1 MNNKNFENFMNEY
14 LSNIELYTKSYVD
27 VNRNNKK
34 IIVLIILSFFVIY
47 FLLFFGLNIYKLNIL
62 LNVLFFILLLFIYVY
77 FIFKVNGTY
86 NKNISNDVNK
96 LLYLDMLSF
105 FTNKSEKTF
114 LPDKRLKQ
122 DYFSNSNIFNLNKFK
137 YNGENFTK
145 ISFLN
150 KSVILSDIIIYNYK
164 YKTTVNNVYD
174 NGVYYKVTK
183 NRKIP
188 NTLYKGL
195 YIEIPNIKNDNSFV
209 YIIPNNFDNLVK
221 NKLNNIVDF
230 NGERVELE
238 NPSFEKFYNVYSNN
252 QINARCILTLSK
264 MEDIVNIENIIKN
277 EKIFV
282 FREDGNLSIFVEDFT
297 LDKLLNQ
304 KIKLDNGVIDQ
315 DYLLNFYNSVSKVF
329 KLIDVFIESKK

>member
-1 MNNKNFENFMNEY
+1 M
-14 LSNIELYTKSYVD
+14 S
-27 VNRNNKK
+27 KK
-34 IIVLIILSFFVIY
+34 PVMLMILDG
-47 FLLFFGLNIYKLNIL
+47 FGLAPE
-62 LNVLFFILLLFIYVY
+62 
-77 FIFKVNGTY
+77 
-86 NKNISNDVNK
+86 
-96 LLYLDMLSF
+96 
-105 FTNKSEKTF
+105 SEGNAVSLAKK
-114 LPDKRLKQ
+114 P
-122 DYFSNSNIFNLNKFK
+122 
-137 YNGENFTK
+137 
-145 ISFLN
+145 
-150 KSVILSDIIIYNYK
+150 
-164 YKTTVNNVYD
+164 
-174 NGVYYKVTK
+174 
-183 NRKIP
+183 
-188 NTLYKGL
+188 
-195 YIEIPNIKNDNSFV
+195 
-209 YIIPNNFDNLVK
+209 NFDNLVK